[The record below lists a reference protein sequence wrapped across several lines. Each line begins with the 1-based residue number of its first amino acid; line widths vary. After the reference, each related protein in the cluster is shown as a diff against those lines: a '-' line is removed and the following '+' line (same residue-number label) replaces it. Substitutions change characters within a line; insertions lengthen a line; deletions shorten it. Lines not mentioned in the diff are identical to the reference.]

1 MNHVNES
8 IMQAV
13 THWSIPASH
22 GDVELRP
29 LSPTRTLLKAWE
41 LSADEERAM
50 RELRQEALRT
60 GTFKKAWSKREAFI
74 PLTDSAYR
82 TAKGVEIELDAPLA
96 KVEAALSRALKP
108 GRNLVRA
115 VRFQSG
121 EIKRVEVSPPASESE
136 PAPVKVAEPAPA
148 QKPDPTPK
156 PTAAAT
162 VAQPNVGCPVP
173 EFPERPVDARAARV
187 LEGFLSPEQLADWR
201 DQRAVLVQGADTG
214 CRYLVCDRECPSTIR
229 ATAARLRP
237 PPSNPLGRE
246 SFRQLFDLDR
256 QRPICVHDWTVPP
269 AEEVLALLL
278 CLTLPGLESE
288 LLNLPHMDPLEALAP
303 VPREFWPPGFQ

>member
-1 MNHVNES
+1 MNPVNES

-29 LSPTRTLLKAWE
+29 LSRTRTLLKAWE

-60 GTFKKAWSKREAFI
+60 GVLKKAWSTREAFI

-96 KVEAALSRALKP
+96 KVEATLSRALKP

-121 EIKRVEVSPPASESE
+121 EIQRVEAPVAAPEAEPE
-136 PAPVKVAEPAPA
+136 PAKAAEPAPA
-148 QKPDPTPK
+148 PK
-156 PTAAAT
+156 PKAAAT
-162 VAQPNVGCPVP
+162 VAQPNRGCPAP

-201 DQRAVLVQGADTG
+201 SQRAVLVQGADTG
-214 CRYLVCDRECPSTIR
+214 RRYLVCDRECPSTIR
-229 ATAARLRP
+229 ATAARIT
-237 PPSNPLGRE
+237 PPSHPLGHE
-246 SFRQLFDLDR
+246 SFRQLFDLDL
-256 QRPICVHDWTVPP
+256 QCPICVHDWTVPP
-269 AEEVLALLL
+269 AEEVLALLI

-288 LLNLPHMDPLEALAP
+288 LLQLPHMDPLEALAP
-303 VPREFWPPGFQ
+303 VPREFWPKVLGWA